1 MAEKPTYEELLREAG
16 YDTDPEPAD
25 PDAGSSEE
33 SSSFKQLRAAE
44 KRAAKERDAYRKQVE
59 ELAAQVAERDERDAK
74 VALASAG
81 LNEKQAEVFRKA
93 YDSVTPETLAAF
105 QEVLGARE
113 ESPGVPSFAPT
124 LTHSG
129 ETFVNSISRTQF
141 ENMMRDPAEQAKAT
155 QMAERGLVDW
165 NKKDS

>member
-74 VALASAG
+74 AALASAG

-105 QEVLGARE
+105 AEVLGPRE
-113 ESPGVPSFAPT
+113 ETSSMPSFQPT
-124 LTHSG
+124 QSNSG
-129 ETFVNSISRTQF
+129 ETFTKRISKTEF
-141 ENMMRDPAEQAKAT
+141 EDMMRDPAQQAKAT
-155 QMAERGLVDW
+155 SIAEQGLVDW
-165 NKKDS
+165 NRRT

>member
-1 MAEKPTYEELLREAG
+1 MADKPTYEELLREAG

-74 VALASAG
+74 ATLAQAG
-81 LNEKQAEVFRKA
+81 LTEKQAEVFRKA
-93 YDSVTPETLAAF
+93 YDSVTPETLQAF

-113 ESPGVPSFAPT
+113 ETPSTPSFQPT
-124 LTHSG
+124 QSNSG
-129 ETFVNSISRTQF
+129 ETFVNHISKTEF
-141 ENMMRDPAEQAKAT
+141 ENMMRDPKEQALA
-155 QMAERGLVDW
+155 QNMAERGLVDW
-165 NKKDS
+165 TRRT